1 MLCFMEAGSIIAVDN
16 AGLYFIYLMLMWKW
30 NAFIISIYV
39 ELVAQLGKWI
49 AFREEEEI
57 LLLQAHDTCYQNE
70 SKG

>member
-1 MLCFMEAGSIIAVDN
+1 MKCFH
-16 AGLYFIYLMLMWKW
+16 L
-30 NAFIISIYV
+30 SIYV

-57 LLLQAHDTCYQNE
+57 LLLHAHDTCYQNE